1 MYFCCSANVAKSVIL
16 TDLSNMDISIDVS
29 LNAVVDVSMN
39 LIPTLIIMESE
50 AESESKPESKP
61 EIQSDAQHIMTV
73 KEIFL
78 SIGVAPSETILLKE
92 E

>member
-29 LNAVVDVSMN
+29 LNAVLDVSMN
-39 LIPTLIIMESE
+39 LIPALIIMESE
-50 AESESKPESKP
+50 PEP

-78 SIGVAPSETILLKE
+78 SIGVAPSESTLLKE